1 VKSAGLQDENSRSAL
16 PNLNSEISTADGAG
30 ARKLHVEVQLLTM
43 LQLPIHAQSESVQ
56 IHPDS
61 RTLPVAEALDEPH
74 YQPLGQA
81 NPQCIFKAQI
91 PSELCAGLQPA

>member
-1 VKSAGLQDENSRSAL
+1 MKPAALQDENSRSAL

-43 LQLPIHAQSESVQ
+43 SQLPIQAQRESVQ
-56 IHPDS
+56 IHSDS
-61 RTLPVAEALDEPH
+61 RTLPVANALDH

-81 NPQCIFKAQI
+81 N
-91 PSELCAGLQPA
+91 LQLHIQGSDSL